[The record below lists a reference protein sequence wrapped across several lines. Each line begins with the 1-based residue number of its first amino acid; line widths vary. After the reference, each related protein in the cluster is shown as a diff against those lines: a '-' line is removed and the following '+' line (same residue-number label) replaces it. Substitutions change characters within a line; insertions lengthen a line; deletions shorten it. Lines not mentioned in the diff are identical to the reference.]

1 MTKSALGEI
10 KHKIVDAKSENYEL
24 SRLKKTVTIKE
35 TFERSKIDMKEIH
48 LICNAHIDPIWQWD
62 WQEGVSAVLS
72 TFQSAVNIADE
83 YDYVFCHNEVT
94 VYKYVEEYAP
104 DLFERIKE
112 LVKKGKWRIMG
123 GWYLQPDCNMPSGE
137 SFVRQIQEGKRYF
150 TEKFGVFPTTAINFD
165 PFGHTVGL
173 VQIIKKC
180 GQDSY
185 LFMRPYASEMPMPSQ
200 QFLWRGLD
208 GSTIKGTRTT
218 GGYNSKLGE
227 AVKAITA
234 KADHQPEDVAVVL
247 WGVGNHGGGP
257 SMKDVKEINEQLLTK
272 TDEKYI
278 HSYPENFF
286 ARMTPA
292 HEIDHSLRISMP
304 GCYTSMGRIKRKH
317 ALLESELAITEKMLS
332 TALSCGLL
340 KSYPE
345 EKLHEI
351 VQDLLNAE
359 FHDVLPGT
367 SVQCGEDNGM
377 KLLDH
382 GLLEVER
389 LKTRAYFALSALQE
403 PSKEGEFPL
412 LIFNPNVYE
421 IEENIECEF
430 MLADQNWNEEMPSS
444 FRLYDENGAEVP
456 FQTIKE
462 ESNLNLDW
470 RKRIIFRGKLKPL
483 QLTRFSL
490 YVDYGIKGKDPIEES
505 YVYDDGR
512 KYVEIDRETGLLKR
526 YAIDGVDY
534 VTDGFR
540 LVSFDDNADP
550 WAMARSQLTRVG
562 ENESAFALSKNTS
575 GVFKNLKS
583 VQVIENGE
591 IYLGIE
597 AFFEKDETRARIG
610 YKIYKN
616 NDYVDVDVTVFMGD
630 VDKFIKLKVPVCN
643 GNLMGQTAFGT
654 EPMFMDARENVAHRF
669 LSVDCGEK
677 SLVLMNTGTYGS
689 HYENGAIYLSLV
701 RGVSYCA
708 HPIQERQLIP
718 TDRFVK
724 KIDQGENNFSFR
736 LAVVPTAQVERATQ
750 EFVQKPYGLNIFPT
764 KVAESA
770 LAGRKDFSVSLSD
783 DVISV
788 VTIKKADGRDAL
800 LFRLLNNT
808 KDGVDTAL
816 TVNGAMLP
824 LSFGKYEVKTVS
836 WDGVSL
842 KEEMELLI

>member
-1 MTKSALGEI
+1 
-10 KHKIVDAKSENYEL
+10 
-24 SRLKKTVTIKE
+24 
-35 TFERSKIDMKEIH
+35 MKEVH
-48 LICNAHIDPIWQWD
+48 LVCNAHIDPIWQWD

-72 TFQSAVNIADE
+72 TFQSAVNIAE
-83 YDYVFCHNEVT
+83 EFDYVFCHNEVT

-104 DLFERIKE
+104 DLFEKIKE
-112 LVKKGKWRIMG
+112 LVKQGKWRIMG

-150 TEKFGVFPTTAINFD
+150 MEKFGVFPTTAINFD

-200 QFLWRGLD
+200 QFYWKGLD
-208 GSTIKGTRTT
+208 GSVIKGTRTT
-218 GGYNSKLGE
+218 GGYNSKLGQAIE
-227 AVKAITA
+227 AIIPKME
-234 KADHQPEDVAVVL
+234 HQPEDVAVVL

-257 SMKDVKEINEQLLTK
+257 SRKDVKDINEQLLPREDVK
-272 TDEKYI
+272 I
-278 HSYPENFF
+278 MHSCPENFF

-292 HEIDHSLRISMP
+292 HEVDYSLRISMP
-304 GCYTSMGRIKRKH
+304 GCYTSMGKIKRKH

-332 TALSCGLL
+332 TALACGLL

-351 VQDLLNAE
+351 VQDLLNSE

-367 SVQCGEDNGM
+367 CIQCGEDNGM

-389 LKTRAYFALSALQE
+389 LKTKAYFALSALQE
-403 PSKEGEFPL
+403 PSKEGEFPI

-421 IEENIECEF
+421 LEENIECEF
-430 MLADQNWNEEMPSS
+430 MLADQNWDEEMPSS
-444 FRLYDENGAEVP
+444 FTVVDENGQLIP
-456 FQTIKE
+456 FQVLKE

-470 RKRIIFRGKLKPL
+470 RKRIVFRGKLKPL
-483 QLTRFSL
+483 QLTRFSV
-490 YVDYGIKGKDPIEES
+490 YVEYGKKFKQPIEES
-505 YVYDDGR
+505 FVYDDGR
-512 KYVEIDRETGLLKR
+512 KHVEIDKTTGLLKS
-526 YAIDGVDY
+526 YSIEGVEY
-534 VTDGFR
+534 IKQGCQ

-550 WAMARSQLTRVG
+550 WAMATAQLQRVG
-562 ENESAFALSKNTS
+562 VNESPFVLSDNTA
-575 GVFKNLKS
+575 GVFKGLKS
-583 VQVIENGE
+583 VQVIENGD

-630 VDKFIKLKVPVCN
+630 VDKFIKLKLPVCE
-643 GNLMGQTAFGT
+643 GQLMGQTAFGT
-654 EPMFMDARENVAHRF
+654 EPLFMDARENVAHRF
-669 LSVDCGEK
+669 LAIDCGEK
-677 SLVLMNTGTYGS
+677 SLAVMNTGTYGS

-708 HPIQERQLIP
+708 HPIRDRQLIP

-736 LAVVPTAQVERATQ
+736 LAVVPTSRIERATQ

-764 KVAESA
+764 KVASSMAKNVQEFA
-770 LAGRKDFSVSLSD
+770 VSLED
-783 DVISV
+783 EVVSV
-788 VTIKKADGRDAL
+788 VTIKKADDKNAL
-800 LFRLLNNT
+800 IFRLLNNS
-808 KDGVDTAL
+808 KNGVETAL
-816 TVNGAMLP
+816 NVGKNRLP
-824 LSFGKYEVKTVS
+824 LSFGKYEVKTVVC
-836 WDGVSL
+836 DENGLREVG
-842 KEEMELLI
+842 ELLI

>member
-1 MTKSALGEI
+1 
-10 KHKIVDAKSENYEL
+10 
-24 SRLKKTVTIKE
+24 
-35 TFERSKIDMKEIH
+35 MKEVH
-48 LICNAHIDPIWQWD
+48 LVCNAHIDPIWQWD

-72 TFQSAVNIADE
+72 TFQSAVNIAE
-83 YDYVFCHNEVT
+83 EFDYVFCHNEVT

-104 DLFERIKE
+104 ELFEKIKE
-112 LVKKGKWRIMG
+112 LVKQGKWRIMG

-150 TEKFGVFPTTAINFD
+150 MEKFGVFPTTAINFD

-200 QFLWRGLD
+200 QFYWKGLD
-208 GSTIKGTRTT
+208 GSVIKGTRTT
-218 GGYNSKLGE
+218 GGYNSKLGQAIE
-227 AVKAITA
+227 AITP
-234 KADHQPEDVAVVL
+234 KMEHQPEDVAVVL

-257 SMKDVKEINEQLLTK
+257 SRKDVKDINEQLLPREDVK
-272 TDEKYI
+272 I
-278 HSYPENFF
+278 MHSCPENFF

-292 HEIDHSLRISMP
+292 HEVDYSLRISMP
-304 GCYTSMGRIKRKH
+304 GCYTSMGKIKRKH

-332 TALSCGLL
+332 TALACGLL

-351 VQDLLNAE
+351 VQDLLNSE

-367 SVQCGEDNGM
+367 CIQCGEDNGM

-389 LKTRAYFALSALQE
+389 LKTKAYFALSALQE
-403 PSKEGEFPL
+403 PSKEGEFPI

-421 IEENIECEF
+421 LEENIECEF
-430 MLADQNWNEEMPSS
+430 MLADQNWDEEMPSS
-444 FRLYDENGAEVP
+444 FTVVDENGQPIP
-456 FQTIKE
+456 FQVVKE

-470 RKRIIFRGKLKPL
+470 RKRIVFRGKLKPL
-483 QLTRFSL
+483 TLTRFSV
-490 YVDYGIKGKDPIEES
+490 YVEYGKHFKQPIEES
-505 YVYDDGR
+505 FVYDDGR
-512 KYVEIDRETGLLKR
+512 KHVEIDKTTGLLKS
-526 YAIDGVDY
+526 YAIEGVEY
-534 VTDGFR
+534 VKQGCQ

-550 WAMARSQLTRVG
+550 WAMATAQLQRVG
-562 ENESAFALSKNTS
+562 VNESPFVLSDNTA
-575 GVFKNLKS
+575 GVFKGLKS
-583 VQVIENGE
+583 VQVIENGD

-630 VDKFIKLKVPVCN
+630 VDKFIKLKLPVCE
-643 GNLMGQTAFGT
+643 GQLLGQTAFGT
-654 EPMFMDARENVAHRF
+654 EPLFMDARENVAHRF
-669 LSVDCGEK
+669 LAIDCGEK
-677 SLVLMNTGTYGS
+677 SLAVMNTGTYGS

-708 HPIQERQLIP
+708 HPIRERQLIP

-736 LAVVPTAQVERATQ
+736 LAVVPTSRIERATQ

-764 KVAESA
+764 KVASSVTENA
-770 LAGRKDFSVSLSD
+770 KAFAVSLD
-783 DVISV
+783 DEVVSV
-788 VTIKKADGRDAL
+788 VTIKKADDKNAL
-800 LFRLLNNT
+800 IFRLLNNS
-808 KDGVDTAL
+808 KNDVETAL
-816 TVNGAMLP
+816 NVCESRLP
-824 LSFGKYEVKTVS
+824 LSFGKYEVKTVVY
-836 WDGVSL
+836 DENGLREV
-842 KEEMELLI
+842 EELLI

>member
-1 MTKSALGEI
+1 
-10 KHKIVDAKSENYEL
+10 
-24 SRLKKTVTIKE
+24 
-35 TFERSKIDMKEIH
+35 MKEVH

-72 TFQSAVNIADE
+72 TFQSAADIAEE
-83 YDYVFCHNEVT
+83 YDYIFCHNEVT

-104 DLFERIKE
+104 DLFEKIKR
-112 LVKKGKWRIMG
+112 LIKQGKWRIMG

-150 TEKFGVFPTTAINFD
+150 QEKFGVFPTTAINFD

-185 LFMRPYASEMPMPSQ
+185 LFMRPYSSEMPMPSQ

-227 AVKAITA
+227 AVESIRP

-257 SMKDVKEINEQLLTK
+257 SRKDVQDINREFIPR

-278 HSYPENFF
+278 HSYPEAFF

-292 HEIDHSLRISMP
+292 HEVDTSLRISMP
-304 GCYTSMGRIKRKH
+304 GCYTSMGKVKRKH
-317 ALLESELAITEKMLS
+317 ALLESEIAITEKMLS
-332 TALSCGLL
+332 TALSCGVL

-367 SVQCGEDNGM
+367 SIQCGEDNGL

-389 LKTRAYFALSALQE
+389 LKTRAYFALSSLQQ
-403 PSKEGEFPL
+403 PAAEGEFPIL
-412 LIFNPNVYE
+412 VFNPNAYE
-421 IEENIECEF
+421 LTENIECEF
-430 MLADQNWNEEMPSS
+430 MLADQNWDEEMPSS
-444 FRLYDENGAEVP
+444 FRLYDEQGQEVS
-456 FQTIKE
+456 FQVIKE

-470 RKRIIFRGKLKPL
+470 RKRIVFCGKLKPL

-490 YVDYGIKGKDPIEES
+490 YVDYGVEKKRSIEES
-505 YVYDDGR
+505 FVFDDGR
-512 KYVEIDRETGLLKR
+512 KYVEIDKTTGLLKR
-526 YAIDGVDY
+526 YAINGVDY
-534 VTDGFR
+534 IQNGCQ

-550 WAMARSQLTRVG
+550 WAMARSQLLRVG
-562 ENESAFALSKNTS
+562 ENEQPFTLSENAS
-575 GVFKNLKS
+575 GVFKGLKS

-597 AFFEKDETRARIG
+597 AFFEKDETRARVG

-616 NDYVDVDVTVFMGD
+616 NDYVDVDVNVFMGD
-630 VDKFIKLKVPVCN
+630 VDKFIKMKLPVCD
-643 GNLMGQTAFGT
+643 GQLMGQTAFGT
-654 EPMFMDARENVAHRF
+654 EPLFMDARENVAHRF
-669 LSVDCGEK
+669 LMIDRGENA
-677 SLVLMNTGTYGS
+677 LAVINTGTYGS
-689 HYENGAIYLSLV
+689 HYENGALYLSLV

-708 HPIQERQLIP
+708 HPIRERQLIP

-724 KIDQGENNFSFR
+724 KIDQGENSFSFR
-736 LAVVPTAQVERATQ
+736 LAVVPTDRVERTTQ
-750 EFVQKPYGLNIFPT
+750 EFVQKPYALNIFPT
-764 KVAESA
+764 KVSPELVAEK
-770 LAGRKDFSVSLSD
+770 KDFTVSLED
-783 DVISV
+783 ETISI
-788 VTIKKADGRDAL
+788 VTIKKADKQEKL
-800 LFRLLNNT
+800 IFRLLNNT
-808 KDGVDTAL
+808 KNSVETTLKVCATQL
-816 TVNGAMLP
+816 S
-824 LSFGKYEVKTVS
+824 LSFGKYEVKTVL
-836 WDGVSL
+836 WDGKTLQEVA
-842 KEEMELLI
+842 ELLI